1 MDHSTYTN
9 KYYINILEEELL
21 EPNKSD

>member
-9 KYYINILEEELL
+9 KYYINILEEELF